1 MRRGAGVPPTV
12 LGGVSPPPQLGRQ
25 HYPGLLVETM
35 RQIQSA
41 ASETGVIII
50 GGLPHPAT
58 PFAAHSKRG
67 DPMIEERFNAIYGT
81 APEVVVRAPGR
92 VNLIGEHTDYNDGFV
107 LPAAIDRS
115 IDFAGRK
122 RADRTVRLHS
132 LDFDGSV
139 EFSLDDIQKDGANR
153 WSNYVRGVS
162 KYLEED
168 GHRLAGA
175 DIVFGGNVPREA
187 GLSSS
192 AAVEVGTAAFWKKL
206 LGLELDPVY
215 LVKLSRKAENQFVGV
230 PCGIMD
236 QFISGLGR
244 ANHALFLDCRDLQ
257 YRHVPLRDDVKI
269 VVCNSGVKRAL
280 AQSEYEV
287 RLKQCREAVE
297 RIASTG
303 RAVASLRD
311 VKPADL
317 EAARAVLSDVLF
329 RRARHVVTENQRVL
343 EAIKVLESGNLERFG
358 ELMNASHVSL
368 RDDYEVSSKELDVLV
383 EVAWKQPGVL
393 GARMT
398 GAGFGGCTVN
408 LVRQEAAEA
417 FAEAIMRGYKEALGL
432 KAEVYICKASQGAL
446 SV

>member
-1 MRRGAGVPPTV
+1 
-12 LGGVSPPPQLGRQ
+12 
-25 HYPGLLVETM
+25 
-35 RQIQSA
+35 
-41 ASETGVIII
+41 
-50 GGLPHPAT
+50 
-58 PFAAHSKRG
+58 
-67 DPMIEERFNAIYGT
+67 MIEQRFHAIHGT
-81 APEVVVRAPGR
+81 TPEAVVRAPGR

-122 RADRTVRLHS
+122 RADRLVRVHS
-132 LDFDGSV
+132 LDFNAAA
-139 EFSLDDIQKDGANR
+139 EFSLDDIQKESKNT
-153 WSNYVRGVS
+153 WSNYIRGVS

-168 GHRLAGA
+168 GHRLSGA

-192 AAVEVGTAAFWKKL
+192 AAVEVGTAAFWKNL
-206 LGLELDPVY
+206 VGLEADPVY
-215 LVKLSRKAENQFVGV
+215 LVKLARKAENQFVGV

-236 QFISGLGR
+236 QFISALGR
-244 ANHALFLDCRDLQ
+244 EHHALFLDCRDLT

-287 RLKQCREAVE
+287 RLNQCRQAVAL
-297 RIASTG
+297 IASTG
-303 RAVASLRD
+303 RAVRSLRD
-311 VKPADL
+311 VAPEDL
-317 EAARAVLSDVLF
+317 EAARSALSEILF
-329 RRARHVVTENQRVL
+329 RRARHVVSENHRVL
-343 EAIKVLESGNLERFG
+343 EAVRVLEAGKLERFG
-358 ELMNASHVSL
+358 ELMNASHESL

-383 EVAWKQPGVL
+383 ELARNQPGVL

-417 FAEAIMRGYKEALGL
+417 FAEAVRRGYQDTLGL
-432 KAEVYICKASQGAL
+432 KAEIYICKASQGAL
-446 SV
+446 GA